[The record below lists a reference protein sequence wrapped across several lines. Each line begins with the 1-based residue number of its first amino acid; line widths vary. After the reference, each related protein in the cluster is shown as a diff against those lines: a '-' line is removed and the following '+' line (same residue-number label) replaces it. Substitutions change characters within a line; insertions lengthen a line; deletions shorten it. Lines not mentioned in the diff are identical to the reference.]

1 MAARGA
7 HAVEMPGPVVAMAFG
22 RYGREDSTLVSVFA
36 NGGLD
41 IKFIPRHNPLANGH
55 VHTTAE
61 NVKPLEIPKK
71 TKIFVELTQVRALCD
86 GADWEP
92 RCG

>member
-1 MAARGA
+1 
-7 HAVEMPGPVVAMAFG
+7 MPGPVVAMAFG